1 MHRKN
6 LKILQ
11 YRKKVF
17 CRDID
22 ITENDLYVKVWGPL
36 LECIMRDEQDLRLKW
51 GDSMGYSAEV
61 ADGHDA
67 FKVDV
72 RVVRDIFSAR
82 QSKKESD
89 TGNVELSR
97 KGASISKITDDKFKL
112 LIESKCVLDR
122 IMTTLDAQKAVVV
135 PALQLKGLKA
145 ELSSLQLAADSLY
158 IYH

>member
-51 GDSMGYSAEV
+51 
-61 ADGHDA
+61 
-67 FKVDV
+67 
-72 RVVRDIFSAR
+72 
-82 QSKKESD
+82 
-89 TGNVELSR
+89 
-97 KGASISKITDDKFKL
+97 
-112 LIESKCVLDR
+112 
-122 IMTTLDAQKAVVV
+122 
-135 PALQLKGLKA
+135 
-145 ELSSLQLAADSLY
+145 
-158 IYH
+158 

>member
-1 MHRKN
+1 
-6 LKILQ
+6 
-11 YRKKVF
+11 
-17 CRDID
+17 
-22 ITENDLYVKVWGPL
+22 
-36 LECIMRDEQDLRLKW
+36 
-51 GDSMGYSAEV
+51 MGYSAEV

-135 PALQLKGLKA
+135 PALQLKGT
-145 ELSSLQLAADSLY
+145 
-158 IYH
+158 